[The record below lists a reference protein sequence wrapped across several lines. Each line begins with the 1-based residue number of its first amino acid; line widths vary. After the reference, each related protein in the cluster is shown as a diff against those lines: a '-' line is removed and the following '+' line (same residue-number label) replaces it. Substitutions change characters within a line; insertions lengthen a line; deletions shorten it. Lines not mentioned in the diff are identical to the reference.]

1 MNDIQVG
8 NVQGNALVA
17 QVGGDLH
24 GDLAARDKNV
34 YHIQSLT
41 IYVSSR
47 PAEPEPQAV
56 AADIGPNP
64 YKGLSAFQE
73 NDADRFFGR
82 EQVTQTLW
90 EKFRQLHEVS
100 ISQLTPQPPLFPKE
114 RGLGGEFPLR
124 LLAILGPSGSGKS
137 SVARAGLLPELARR
151 PLTGR
156 EKSRVAVFT
165 SGAHPMRA
173 IAIALAR
180 MDPNRPDP
188 RKVVEDFCRRSEQG
202 EWDGL
207 CWRAEALPEIDSS
220 PLILLIDQFEE
231 VYSQCEDAE
240 KRTCFIE
247 NLLYAASDKSGHVSV
262 ILTLRSDFLGQ
273 TQSHPAFNHALAAHE
288 VLIPVMN
295 DAELRQAIA
304 EPAKRAGHPLDD
316 ATVDLLIEQTKERE
330 GALPLLQFA
339 LTQIWA
345 GLAAGA
351 PPAETL
357 KQIGGVGGALAGKAQ
372 QLFDHL
378 SDADKAIA
386 RRAFLGLI
394 QLGEGA
400 RDTRRRI
407 SVTEIV
413 AQGED
418 AAHVQDVVRCFADP
432 RARLVTLSANTDGTE
447 TAEVTH
453 EALLDHWGMLKTWL
467 DDSRDDLRFHRHL
480 AEDAKY
486 WATQGKPDGLLWQP
500 PDLDLLRQ
508 YHQRAG
514 QDMTP
519 L

>member
-1 MNDIQVG
+1 MNDVQVG

-90 EKFRQLHEVS
+90 EKFRQLHES
-100 ISQLTPQPPLFPKE
+100 PLPTPGPSQEGRPIPAPSREGSDRKTSQPKIPL
-114 RGLGGEFPLR
+114 LGGGRGGSPLR
-124 LLAILGPSGSGKS
+124 LLAVLGPSGSGKS

-151 PLTGR
+151 PLPGR
-156 EKSRVAVFT
+156 DKSRVAVFT
-165 SGAHPMRA
+165 PGAHPMRA

-180 MDPNRPDP
+180 MDPNHPDP
-188 RKVVEDFCRRSEQG
+188 RKVAEDFCRRSEQG

-207 CWRAEALPEIDSS
+207 CWSAEALSEIDSS

-240 KRTCFIE
+240 QRTCFIE

-273 TQSHPAFNHALAAHE
+273 TQSHPEFNHAIAAHE
-288 VLIPVMN
+288 VIVPVMN

-304 EPAKRAGHPLDD
+304 EPAKRAGHPLDA
-316 ATVDLLIEQTKERE
+316 ATVDLLIEQAKGRE

-339 LTQIWA
+339 LMQIWT
-345 GLAAGA
+345 GLAAGV

-372 QLFDHL
+372 QLFDRL

-407 SVTEIV
+407 SLTEIV

-418 AAHVQDVVRCFADP
+418 AAHVQAVVRCFADP

-453 EALLDHWGMLKTWL
+453 EALLDHWGTLKTWL
-467 DDSRDDLRFHRHL
+467 DANRDDLRFHRHL
-480 AEDAKY
+480 AEDA
-486 WATQGKPDGLLWQP
+486 
-500 PDLDLLRQ
+500 
-508 YHQRAG
+508 
-514 QDMTP
+514 
-519 L
+519 